1 LISNYVKQKLPSL
14 PMSTPIRQENL
25 LMSTGL
31 SLPLLR
37 DLVPGSI
44 EYGTMLM
51 VEFEPDA
58 LWYESSL
65 TIAAQAVKE
74 GRKTV
79 YHVFEHPPDDVRSF
93 LCNLGLDVEKLEDD
107 GLFHIVDSF
116 TVQTGLGFPKHKA
129 GWTDGGADRSL
140 RLWDWSLEAGQIL
153 KAGFREERKNW
164 LHIDENFGIL
174 LQYNPEKLVVD
185 FARTRALPEARDQ
198 KQISLHS
205 FVKGVASESFYKQ
218 FESLCDG
225 IIEFKTQEIDGE
237 IGNLLRVRALRGRK
251 HDTKWHK
258 LELLDNGEVTVA
270 D

>member
-1 LISNYVKQKLPSL
+1 
-14 PMSTPIRQENL
+14 MSPRL
-25 LMSTGL
+25 SVRGFPLSSGL

-65 TIAAQAVKE
+65 TMTAQAVRE
-74 GRKTV
+74 GRRTV
-79 YHVFEHPPDDVRSF
+79 YHVFEHPPNDVRSF
-93 LCNLGLDVEKLEDD
+93 LSNLGLDVKKLEEDNV
-107 GLFHIVDSF
+107 LHIVDSF
-116 TVQTGLGFPKHKA
+116 TVQTGLGFPKQTA
-129 GWTDGGADRSL
+129 GWSNGGADRSL

-153 KAGFREERKNW
+153 KAGYREEWKNW

-174 LQYNPEKLVVD
+174 LQYNPEKLVID
-185 FARTRALPEARDQ
+185 FTRTRALPEARDQ

-205 FVKGVASESFYKQ
+205 FVKGVASDSFYKQ

-225 IIEFKTQEIDGE
+225 IIEFKTEEAGNEIE
-237 IGNLLRVRALRGRK
+237 HLLRVRALRGRK
-251 HDTKWHK
+251 HDTKWHR
-258 LELLDNGEVTVA
+258 LELSDNGEVSVA